1 MNNPDSPTNT
11 LRWHDLP
18 GVTATIQSHGSIA
31 AKCVL
36 EFEGQPR
43 ACVLLMAEGIFS
55 RVAHA
60 LDSGSERF
68 DDVFVGL
75 GRVISSHSAQGLQ
88 LLGDDALQKEIRHVE
103 DTGLGPMNFD
113 SLPEVAVT
121 IGIREPEFVEC
132 TLRFGL
138 EAALVVL
145 VLDEN
150 LPFAWVRFST
160 PEPDRPLLSGLGRL
174 LVAHFA
180 EGKTAAA

>member
-1 MNNPDSPTNT
+1 MNNPDSPTNS

-18 GVTATIQSHGSIA
+18 GVTATIQSHGPIA

-43 ACVLLMAEGIFS
+43 ARVLLLAEGIFS
-55 RVAHA
+55 RVAHD
-60 LDSGSERF
+60 LDSGSEYF

-75 GRVISSHSAQGLQ
+75 GRVILSHSAKGLQ
-88 LLGDDALQKEIRHVE
+88 LLDDDALRREICHVE
-103 DTGLGPMNFD
+103 DTGRGPMNFD

-121 IGIREPEFVEC
+121 MGIREPEFVEW

-145 VLDEN
+145 VLDES

-160 PEPDRPLLSGLGRL
+160 VEPGRPLLSGLGRL
-174 LVAHFA
+174 LVAQFA
-180 EGKTAAA
+180 EGKIAAA